1 MYRYLWSKLIPSK
14 VSSFGWRVILDR
26 IPTKQNLIKR
36 KVLPSNVA
44 SCVWCGLCEETSS
57 HLFFE
62 FPNCNI
68 VNRVRWSSIWLVTLW
83 SIWLARNEAVFS
95 QKFMDPEEVVD
106 LIKLRSW
113 NWLRAK
119 DSAFQ
124 YPFALWSNNPF
135 SCLNFS

>member
-36 KVLPSNVA
+36 KILPSNVA

-62 FPNCNI
+62 CFYAFK
-68 VNRVRWSSIWLVTLW
+68 IW
-83 SIWLARNEAVFS
+83 
-95 QKFMDPEEVVD
+95 M
-106 LIKLRSW
+106 
-113 NWLRAK
+113 
-119 DSAFQ
+119 
-124 YPFALWSNNPF
+124 
-135 SCLNFS
+135 SCLQ